1 MQLLQRE
8 QEGKRKT
15 KGVFMVKEETW
26 KGKTSEELKNL
37 DISEFMTLVDSRAR
51 RSLKRGFNKKLM
63 DRIDKYLKKMESEK
77 YQKPIRT
84 HLRDTIVIPKML
96 GIKFSVYRGNKF
108 EDVEIIPTM
117 LGHYL
122 GEFVLTRKRLLH
134 GKAGIGA
141 TRSSTA
147 LKTKRV

>member
-1 MQLLQRE
+1 MARA
-8 QEGKRKT
+8 
-15 KGVFMVKEETW
+15 EETW
-26 KGKTSEELKNL
+26 RGKKIDEIKSM

-51 RSLKRGFNKKLM
+51 RSLKRGFDKKLM
-63 DRIDKYLKKMESEK
+63 QRIDKYTEKSQGGK

-96 GIKFSVYRGNKF
+96 GITFSVYRGNKF
-108 EDVEIIPTM
+108 EDVEIVSNM

-122 GEFVLTRKRLLH
+122 GEFVLTRKRLQH

>member
-1 MQLLQRE
+1 MARP
-8 QEGKRKT
+8 
-15 KGVFMVKEETW
+15 EETW
-26 KGKTSEELKNL
+26 RGKKIEELKTL

-51 RSLKRGFNKKLM
+51 RSLKRGFDKKLM
-63 DRIDKYLKKMESEK
+63 KDIDKYTEKSQGGK

-96 GIKFSVYRGNKF
+96 GITFSVYRGNKF
-108 EDVEIIPTM
+108 EDVVIMPNM

-122 GEFVLTRKRLLH
+122 GEFVLTRKRLQH

-141 TRSSTA
+141 TKSSTA